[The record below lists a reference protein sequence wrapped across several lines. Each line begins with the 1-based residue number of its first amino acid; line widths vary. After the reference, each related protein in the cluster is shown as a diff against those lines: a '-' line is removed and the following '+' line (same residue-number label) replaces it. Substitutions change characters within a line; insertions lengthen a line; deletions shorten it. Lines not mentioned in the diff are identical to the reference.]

1 MTSINTFAT
10 QNWHWLSGTT
20 NPSIY
25 AGYVHDFYLNTTT
38 GAVFEKT
45 ARYVWTYRGLWPI
58 SPAGQG
64 GDVTLN
70 FTVADWAGDTLT
82 VIGSG
87 VPSPGQ
93 IGPHN
98 IPSGKVLF
106 PTVQIKIGTEFQT
119 IFIDSLYDIGTNS
132 ITITKTSTYP
142 AFDGAVLLTYGS

>member
-1 MTSINTFAT
+1 MPLNTFAT

-25 AGYVHDFYLNTTT
+25 AGNVHDFYLNTTT

-58 SPAGQG
+58 SSGGQG

-70 FTVADWAGDTLT
+70 FTASDWLGNTLT
-82 VIGSG
+82 IIPVGTPG
-87 VPSPGQ
+87 AGQ

-98 IPSGKVLF
+98 IPAGRTLF
-106 PTVQIKIGTEFQT
+106 PTVQIKVATEYQT
-119 IFIDSLYDIGTNS
+119 IFIDAVCDTASNTVV
-132 ITITKTSTYP
+132 ITKTSTYP
-142 AFDGAVLLTYGS
+142 AFDGAVLLTYGN